1 MKRRKQ
7 IIWLAAAAVFV
18 GTSLFF
24 LLHFYPEAIGAGMM
38 GNGHK
43 KGMRETMQETMAD
56 VLPPGIDPSLLP
68 EPKSKGARLLQRYC
82 TQCHYLSG
90 PGRHTAEE
98 WPAVIERMKTRFA
111 MHRQMMGDIAVPTE
125 SEFKMLTDY
134 LQTYAQKPIDVT
146 RYSDLD
152 TAAGQSFTTTCSRC
166 HVTPDPK
173 QHTAQEWPAV
183 VRRMQKH
190 IFTMHKTVAN
200 EATLKRI
207 LAFLQR
213 HGRTQ
218 H

>member
-1 MKRRKQ
+1 MEHNKST
-7 IIWLAAAAVFV
+7 LLLVVSGLFV
-18 GTSLFF
+18 GATLLLFIA
-24 LLHFYPEAIGAGMM
+24 YADMV
-38 GNGHK
+38 NGEMK
-43 KGMRETMQETMAD
+43 NDGGIKAMREIMQRTTAD

-68 EPKSKGARLLQRYC
+68 EPKSKSARLLQRYC
-82 TQCHYLSG
+82 TQCHYLPG

-98 WPAVIERMKTRFA
+98 WPVVIERMKTRFD
-111 MHRQMMGDIAVPTE
+111 MHRQMMGGIAVPTE
-125 SEFKMLTDY
+125 SESKTLTDY

-152 TAAGQSFTTTCSRC
+152 TMTGQSFITTCSLC

-190 IFTMHKTVAN
+190 MFTMRKTVAD
-200 EATLKRI
+200 EATLKHV
-207 LAFLQR
+207 LKFLQR
-213 HGRTQ
+213 HGRVQ